1 MKKSTPLNRRDFL
14 RASATAALG
23 FYILPA
29 TARGANSRIQVA
41 CIGVNGKGHTDT
53 MATSAAGAA
62 IVAMCDVADPRRPEL
77 GRRKQAKNGD
87 NPKKKNKAAETM
99 FDRFP
104 DAKFFTDYREMLA
117 SMNGI
122 DAVTVSTPDHHH
134 FHAAMHAMRK

>member
-53 MATSAAGAA
+53 MLTSAAGAA
-62 IVAMCDVADPRRPEL
+62 IVALCDVADPRRPEL
-77 GRRKQAKNGD
+77 GRRKQAKAAEANQAGNGETRKAA
-87 NPKKKNKAAETM
+87 NPKKKNKAAETIV
-99 FDRFP
+99 DRFS
-104 DAKFFTDYREMLA
+104 D
-117 SMNGI
+117 
-122 DAVTVSTPDHHH
+122 
-134 FHAAMHAMRK
+134 